1 VTVGSQLRSTT
12 VTVRSVPEVYDDAA
26 ADLLPAVLY
35 DILRLRAEV
44 FVVEQRAAY
53 LDPDGR
59 DLEPGAR
66 QLWIAD
72 GDRVVATGRIL
83 DDGDARRLGRLATAA
98 SHRGRGLA
106 AALVE
111 HYLATTTGPWRL
123 DAQSHLAAW
132 YEGFGFVVDGAE
144 HLDDDGI
151 PHVPMVRTAGG

>member
-1 VTVGSQLRSTT
+1 MRD
-12 VTVRSVPEVYDDAA
+12 VPEVHDAA
-26 ADLLPAVLY
+26 AHDLAPELLY
-35 DILRLRAEV
+35 AILRLRAEV
-44 FVVEQRAAY
+44 FVVEQAAAY

-66 QLWIAD
+66 QVWIAD

-83 DDGDARRLGRLATAA
+83 EEGDARRLGRLATAA
-98 SHRGRGLA
+98 ALRGQGLA

-111 HYLATTTGPWRL
+111 PFLATSAGPWRL
-123 DAQSHLAAW
+123 DAQSHLAGW

-144 HLDDDGI
+144 YVDDDGI